1 MIHIH
6 NRRQKNIFDRHTI
19 RIYTWLYMNEDKII
33 EKIIN
38 LEEDVS
44 IIKEKLSSM
53 DGKMG
58 LLDTVIEGQDHII
71 GMLKHMTTE
80 MAATN
85 HALRRHEDRIETA
98 ENRMD
103 KLEKDVGVI
112 KMHLHLA

>member
-1 MIHIH
+1 
-6 NRRQKNIFDRHTI
+6 
-19 RIYTWLYMNEDKII
+19 MNEDKII
-33 EKIIN
+33 IKIIQ

-44 IIKEKLSSM
+44 LIKEELFGVGGVKNLVH
-53 DGKMG
+53 
-58 LLDTVIEGQDHII
+58 TVIENQDHII

-103 KLEKDVGVI
+103 KLEKDVGQI
-112 KMHLHLA
+112 KMHLQLA